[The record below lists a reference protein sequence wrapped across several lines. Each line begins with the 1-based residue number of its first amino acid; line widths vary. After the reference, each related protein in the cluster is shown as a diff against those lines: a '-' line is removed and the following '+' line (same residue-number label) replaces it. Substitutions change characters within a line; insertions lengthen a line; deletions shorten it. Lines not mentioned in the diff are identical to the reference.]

1 MEFINSEDHLF
12 IQIRDETFLQVQSS
26 PDIDA
31 FTLIFETEVS
41 AESVESVVGLDLGS
55 DDEGSE
61 DGLF

>member
-1 MEFINSEDHLF
+1 
-12 IQIRDETFLQVQSS
+12 VQSS